1 VKYPLIS
8 LSIIF
13 RIHLHALLL
22 FLKKIP
28 HFPKSTPVKGP
39 AI

>member
-1 VKYPLIS
+1 L
-8 LSIIF
+8 

-28 HFPKSTPVKGP
+28 HFPKSTPIKTSNSKL
-39 AI
+39 